1 MPWEF
6 LTGLKNVLP
15 QFGEKWQVLER
26 KTTHIKKLCRVIS
39 SDSENVKLCWALQEF
54 LFIFIDR
61 QFLIRFL
68 FRRGNILVLLLSEK
82 KLGGLYFLSN
92 WLAQRKLGLFWNL
105 KIAELWKALAQNWE
119 GIWKKTIV
127 TAPQLCLFCSQTELE
142 HYISKGKKKFL
153 QRLGLPFGGVG
164 NLFFSCFW

>member
-1 MPWEF
+1 MWGCHGGGGSPLNFAHSKCFFSSNITDVCWPMPWEF

-39 SDSENVKLCWALQEF
+39 SDSENVKLCSALQDF
-54 LFIFIDR
+54 FFIFIDR
-61 QFLIRFL
+61 QFLIQFL

-92 WLAQRKLGLFWNL
+92 
-105 KIAELWKALAQNWE
+105 
-119 GIWKKTIV
+119 
-127 TAPQLCLFCSQTELE
+127 
-142 HYISKGKKKFL
+142 
-153 QRLGLPFGGVG
+153 
-164 NLFFSCFW
+164 